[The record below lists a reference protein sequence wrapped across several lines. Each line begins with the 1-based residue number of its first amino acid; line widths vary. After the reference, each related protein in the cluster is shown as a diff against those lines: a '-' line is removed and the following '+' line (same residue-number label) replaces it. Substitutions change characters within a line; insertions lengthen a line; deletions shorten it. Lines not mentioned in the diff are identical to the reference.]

1 MSKVQTHQLKY
12 RDYQTGFIKKRSFYV
27 LPTSKRPK
35 KKKLYHANSNMNKIE
50 VTTLI
55 DKMTSEQGL
64 LPR

>member
-1 MSKVQTHQLKY
+1 MYYLQAKGQKKV
-12 RDYQTGFIKKRSFYV
+12 
-27 LPTSKRPK
+27 
-35 KKKLYHANSNMNKIE
+35 YHANSYMKNIE